1 MLNWAGW
8 SLCWSWQEYFHGT
21 LGDSMEESRFRK
33 NTGADNSF
41 KEFCCKG
48 KQGNGPVSGG
58 YCRDKEEIFS

>member
-1 MLNWAGW
+1 
-8 SLCWSWQEYFHGT
+8 
-21 LGDSMEESRFRK
+21 MEESRFRK